1 MMDAV
6 RENAEWCDLVCRS
19 HGLPTTFGD
28 RVWHTARRS
37 PPFHPDAE
45 TLDPAATADELLAN
59 IDTGPGCSVKDSF
72 AVLDLTPH
80 GFRLLFE
87 AEWIHRPAAAPD
99 GDTTP
104 TPAPAAAVE
113 GRSPWVRTR
122 SGVPDDP
129 AVAAFEGPAG
139 RVVAHLS
146 GAVVGLSNL
155 TGDPIDEAWTE
166 AVNAITAACPGLPIV
181 GYETADDLPPARRA
195 GFTATGPLRV
205 WIKEV

>member
-1 MMDAV
+1 MDSRVIDAV

-19 HGLPTTFGD
+19 YGLPATFGD

-37 PPFHPDAE
+37 PPFYPDAE
-45 TLDPAATADELLAN
+45 TLAPAATADELLAN

-80 GFRLLFE
+80 GFRVLFE
-87 AEWIHRPAAAPD
+87 AEWIHRPATAP
-99 GDTTP
+99 G
-104 TPAPAAAVE
+104 AVIE
-113 GRSPWVRTR
+113 GRTPWVRTR

-129 AVAAFEGPAG
+129 SVAAFEGPAG
-139 RVVAHLS
+139 RVVAHRS

-166 AVNAITAACPGLPIV
+166 AVDAITDAYPGLPIV

-195 GFTATGPLRV
+195 GFTPTGPLRV
-205 WIKEV
+205 WIKAD